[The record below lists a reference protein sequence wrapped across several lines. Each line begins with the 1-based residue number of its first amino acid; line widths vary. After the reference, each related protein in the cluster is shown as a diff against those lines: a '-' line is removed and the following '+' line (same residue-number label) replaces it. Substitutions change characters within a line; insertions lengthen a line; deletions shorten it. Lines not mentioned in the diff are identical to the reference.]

1 MMENIYGIFS
11 ECFPQLPVGEEV
23 FFRLLDADSCKL
35 FFADD
40 NGLTAG
46 FSAVCG
52 NCIRLLCVRPEFR
65 GKGIG
70 SRLLRES
77 EEFIVQSGFD
87 RAVLGGTD
95 SGLFIG
101 EAVPADRSDFASA
114 TRNSFFGHRGYRSE
128 SGCIEMKMRSENFD
142 PDKLDIPPC
151 PDGTSFVLAESGDM
165 ENLLRAVEAVDT
177 DWAQYFTAERPVLI
191 AKLGGETAGFCII
204 EENADTVISSGENNV
219 GSIGCVGVIPQM
231 RGKGIGLAMVAEAM
245 RRLKQNGCTDAFI
258 HYTYLDRWYGRL
270 GFKTFLRYSF
280 SEKIF

>member
-1 MMENIYGIFS
+1 MSDNIYGIFS

-23 FFRLLDADSCKL
+23 FFRLLDADNCKL

-52 NCIRLLCVRPEFR
+52 NCIRLLCVRPDFR
-65 GKGIG
+65 GNGIG

-77 EEFIVQSGFD
+77 EEFIAQSGFD

-101 EAVPADRSDFASA
+101 EVVPADQSDYASA
-114 TRNSFFGHRGYRSE
+114 TLNSFFGHRGYRSE
-128 SGCIEMKMRSENFD
+128 SGCIEMKMPSENFD
-142 PDKLDIPPC
+142 PNKLDIPHC
-151 PDGTSFVLAESGDM
+151 PDGTSFVLADSGDR
-165 ENLLRAVEAVDT
+165 ESLLRAVEAVDS
-177 DWAQYFTAERPVLI
+177 DWVQYFTAESPVLI
-191 AKLGGETAGFCII
+191 AKLDGETAGFCII
-204 EENADTVISSGENNV
+204 EENIDTVISTGKNNV
-219 GSIGCVGVIPQM
+219 GSIGCVGVVPQM
-231 RGKGIGLAMVAEAM
+231 REKGIGLAMVAEAM

-258 HYTYLDRWYGRL
+258 HYTYLDWWYGSL
-270 GFKTFLRYSF
+270 GFRTFLRYSF